1 MGHRVSTIAPD
12 DLRPS
17 RRRRTAAAFAI
28 LIAVNYATASTTT
41 CAFLT
46 PSLHNQ
52 HKNAPSCSLFATAS
66 IASAVIASVPPPGS
80 KLYQLRYAS
89 NNNNGQR
96 RPSSSSSSS
105 RNNGKRGRTD
115 LRYATH
121 VDSSSSCPP
130 TSSSQVEADA
140 DVNSHAAL
148 RGDEDSP
155 QYHQFFNG
163 PTNDVN
169 STRQDASERPSS
181 LRKRRRMLKYLN
193 RQFSR
198 LNVKLK
204 QAPTMSPSS
213 SFDLSTNSTDYQQR
227 KAAWAAK
234 YTSLST
240 LRSTFGSNKNRFWG
254 DFDPTT
260 TRKLYHTLIP
270 RALLALHDMGL
281 SDVDEL
287 APLAYQARM
296 AAKKYA
302 RERSRLPG
310 RIGSMVYDGWRQW
323 RRYGKWAFDGMSWEQ
338 IWDKYESQILRE
350 TVGEVW
356 LDGDEGS
363 GDGSG
368 AMQSL
373 QLGELND
380 EELTTKICMRI
391 LERSVVTN
399 EAIDKLFLER
409 LVGKRDKY
417 EEEEEEDKDLE
428 ESSVDTTPSGAK
440 RKRQER
446 RRQRTLRIQADLK
459 AIEKKFDED
468 IRELLRHSGL
478 ATEEGERRRRNRSSG
493 SFFWSKSES
502 TSAGASEGSESFS
515 SESAVS
521 LTRGGGAEEGR
532 FDYTATLSSEADVV
546 AALFSL
552 EDGSAIIAANDGQ
565 MGTTDSTSQ
574 SKTSVRK
581 LSVHE
586 VFALRILASTKKRIA
601 YLQNEQ
607 EDDESISPK
616 Q

>member
-1 MGHRVSTIAPD
+1 
-12 DLRPS
+12 
-17 RRRRTAAAFAI
+17 
-28 LIAVNYATASTTT
+28 
-41 CAFLT
+41 
-46 PSLHNQ
+46 
-52 HKNAPSCSLFATAS
+52 
-66 IASAVIASVPPPGS
+66 
-80 KLYQLRYAS
+80 
-89 NNNNGQR
+89 
-96 RPSSSSSSS
+96 
-105 RNNGKRGRTD
+105 
-115 LRYATH
+115 
-121 VDSSSSCPP
+121 
-130 TSSSQVEADA
+130 
-140 DVNSHAAL
+140 
-148 RGDEDSP
+148 
-155 QYHQFFNG
+155 
-163 PTNDVN
+163 
-169 STRQDASERPSS
+169 
-181 LRKRRRMLKYLN
+181 MLKYIN

-198 LNVKLK
+198 LNVKL
-204 QAPTMSPSS
+204 QPTPTKSPSS
-213 SFDLSTNSTDYQQR
+213 AFEPSTNSTDYQQR

-310 RIGSMVYDGWRQW
+310 RIGSMFYDGWRQW
-323 RRYGKWAFDGMSWEQ
+323 RRYGKWAFDGMTWEQ

-350 TVGEVW
+350 TVGEEW
-356 LDGDEGS
+356 LDG
-363 GDGSG
+363 GDGSQDG
-368 AMQSL
+368 GVVMQSS

-417 EEEEEEDKDLE
+417 EEEKDKEEDL
-428 ESSVDTTPSGAK
+428 SVDTMPSGAM

-478 ATEEGERRRRNRSSG
+478 TTEEGERRRRNRSSG

-502 TSAGASEGSESFS
+502 DSTSACEGFESFS
-515 SESAVS
+515 SDCAVS
-521 LTRGGGAEEGR
+521 FTRGGGVEEVTV
-532 FDYTATLSSEADVV
+532 DYSATLSSEADVA

-552 EDGSAIIAANDGQ
+552 ADGSAIMEASESQ
-565 MGTTDSTSQ
+565 MGTDLTRG
-574 SKTSVRK
+574 KPSVRK
-581 LSVHE
+581 LAVHE

-601 YLQNEQ
+601 SLQNERE
-607 EDDESISPK
+607 ED
-616 Q
+616 